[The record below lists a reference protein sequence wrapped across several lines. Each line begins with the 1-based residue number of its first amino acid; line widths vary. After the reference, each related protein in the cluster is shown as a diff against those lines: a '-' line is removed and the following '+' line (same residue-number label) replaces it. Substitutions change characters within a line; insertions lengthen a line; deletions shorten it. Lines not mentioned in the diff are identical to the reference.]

1 MKTNFLEH
9 IDSIRRI
16 PTYLDWFW
24 KGRRI
29 QADFRRM
36 KAEWIRIGGFKA
48 SPGQLL
54 NFVSDYSLLCVEYAT
69 WTPTTIDDNIV
80 KAVRYV
86 ITEHRDIVI
95 GLIDWIR
102 GGHEPNVEELKAL
115 AEMVSASPVDSE
127 YSSPMMILYVISAL
141 YQILRFL
148 KSLETTPTPPK
159 PEVEPSPVRQ
169 PVLNLVRNF
178 LRKRTAFFAG
188 PFLAFIP
195 TKCTP

>member
-1 MKTNFLEH
+1 MGTNFLEY
-9 IDSIRRI
+9 IDSIRHI

-29 QADFRRM
+29 QADFKKM
-36 KAEWIRIGGFKA
+36 KAEWMRIGGFKA

-95 GLIDWIR
+95 GLIDWVR
-102 GGHEPNVEELKAL
+102 GG
-115 AEMVSASPVDSE
+115 
-127 YSSPMMILYVISAL
+127 
-141 YQILRFL
+141 QWLRTKRF
-148 KSLETTPTPPK
+148 
-159 PEVEPSPVRQ
+159 
-169 PVLNLVRNF
+169 NF
-178 LRKRTAFFAG
+178 LSATVFFQDFQQRT
-188 PFLAFIP
+188 LWEM
-195 TKCTP
+195 